1 MTKKIH
7 VYDFFSGCG
16 GTSAGLKT
24 VGMEI
29 VFGLDIDLDS
39 ANTFKKKQPT
49 SAFYSWGH

>member
-39 ANTFKKKQPT
+39 ANTFKKT
-49 SAFYSWGH
+49 TH